1 MTRPEIPGF
10 NAERRARDLA
20 GGGNAVLRIVTA
32 PHPELPR
39 PASAA
44 GEDWQI

>member
-1 MTRPEIPGF
+1 V
-10 NAERRARDLA
+10 RRARDLA